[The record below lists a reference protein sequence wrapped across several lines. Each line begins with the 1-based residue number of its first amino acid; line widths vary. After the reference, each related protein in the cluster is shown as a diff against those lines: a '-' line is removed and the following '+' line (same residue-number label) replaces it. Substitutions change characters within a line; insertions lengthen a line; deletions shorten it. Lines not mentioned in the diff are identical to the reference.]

1 MNFRMPLLCLC
12 VMLTPGARAAAPS
25 PAGTWRTIDDA
36 THEPRALVR
45 IEEHGGTLTGQIVR
59 LFRAPGED
67 PNPVCVDC
75 TGERH
80 NQPVLG
86 MTILW
91 NFHRHGEVWKD
102 GEVLDPEEGGIYSA
116 NLHLRDNGTH
126 LVVHGYIAV
135 PLLGRSQIWERVDE
149 P

>member
-1 MNFRMPLLCLC
+1 MMVAMLLPSAI
-12 VMLTPGARAAAPS
+12 VMLAIAATGGQS
-25 PAGTWRTIDDA
+25 PVGVWKTIDDA
-36 THEPRALVR
+36 SHKSRALVR
-45 IEEHGGTLTGQIVR
+45 IEEHDGVLSGHIER
-59 LFRAPGED
+59 LFRDADED

-91 NFHRHGEVWKD
+91 NFRRYGEVWKD
-102 GEVLDPEEGGIYSA
+102 GEVLDPEEGSVYSA
-116 NLHLRDNGTH
+116 NLHLRDNGTR
-126 LVVHGYIAV
+126 LVVHGYIAL